1 VQRKERGPAPNDDVL
16 FGAAAVPY
24 LREAVEDLSWLLS
37 RDYPVE
43 ASLKVVGDRYRL
55 TARQRKAVQRCS
67 CSDACRAGR
76 VSRRVRVE
84 ALAGADLSIDGF
96 NCIIVTE
103 SVLSGAPVFRGRD
116 GALRD
121 LAGVHGTWHQ
131 LGVTDASL
139 RALTRVLVEA
149 RAGSV
154 RWLLDRPVSNS
165 GRLRELLLSL
175 GRDEGIEWTVEIV
188 DDPDRVLLACGGVV
202 ATADA
207 RILDGC
213 ARWVDLPA
221 EVAEGALSQAWVVG

>member
-1 VQRKERGPAPNDDVL
+1 MQRKERGPAPNDDVL
-16 FGAAAVPY
+16 FGAAAAAD
-24 LREAVEDLSWLLS
+24 LRVAVEDLSWLLS

-55 TARQRKAVQRCS
+55 TARQRKAVQRCA
-67 CSDACRAGR
+67 CSDACRDDR
-76 VSRRVRVE
+76 VSRRARIEDV
-84 ALAGADLSIDGF
+84 AGADLSIDGF

-139 RALTRVLVEA
+139 RALTRVLVDA

-213 ARWVDLPA
+213 AGWVDLPA
-221 EVAEGALSQAWVVG
+221 AVAEGALLPSWVVG